1 MKREKGFSL
10 IELMIVVVII
20 GILSAIAIPNYN
32 DYMQRSKLVEASSI
46 LGDLRTRMEQYY
58 QDNRAYGVTT
68 TTVCGITVPTAVN
81 TAPWNNKFFTA
92 SCVTSNAGQNYLL
105 TVTGSSQLPGLAFTL
120 TDANVRGTTTFK
132 GAAVTK
138 ACWLVKGSEC

>member
-1 MKREKGFSL
+1 MKADRSSTSGTTSRFTSSTL
-10 IELMIVVVII
+10 RPTPTPTA
-20 GILSAIAIPNYN
+20 LSN
-32 DYMQRSKLVEASSI
+32 
-46 LGDLRTRMEQYY
+46 LRVQLEQYY

-68 TTVCGITVPTAVN
+68 TAVCGITVPTAVN

-105 TVTGSSQLPGLAFTL
+105 TVTGSSQLPGFAFTL